1 MKVRMTQPMSGTL
14 DGVRYPKVGDEW
26 EVADAAGAKLCEKGM
41 AEPVAEPEK
50 PRKAVA
56 KKAEKR
62 G

>member
-1 MKVRMTQPMSGTL
+1 MRVRMLQTIAGTL
-14 DGVRYPKVGDEW
+14 DGVAYPRQGEEW
-26 EVADAAGAKLCEKGM
+26 EVADAAGALMCAKGQ
-41 AEPVAEPEK
+41 AEPVAGPEK